1 MGFFWS
7 SGLEFDF
14 ASGGGIMVPRG
25 VVRGFHHMR
34 VLCTFGWSLDYI
46 RSLNP
51 KPQQHPTHSHIVAIV
66 VPFAGY
72 LMGSYMWNWL
82 NQKQELQWIR

>member
-1 MGFFWS
+1 MWGL
-7 SGLEFDF
+7 SGLRGLSLTLLPVEGSWCHE
-14 ASGGGIMVPRG
+14 ASSEVSTI
-25 VVRGFHHMR
+25 
-34 VLCTFGWSLDYI
+34 CAFGWSLDYI

-82 NQKQELQWIR
+82 NQKQELQ